1 LKRENNSIEEALKKL
16 TCGVVEVI
24 PENGLR
30 EKLEQGLREGRPLR
44 IKAGFDPTAPDLHL
58 GHTILLRCL
67 KNFQDLGH
75 EVHFL
80 IGDFT
85 ARIGDPTGR
94 SEIRKPL
101 SPEEIR
107 KNAQTYQSQVGR
119 ILDLKKVKIVFNGE
133 WMEKM
138 QASDLVKLAAKHTVA
153 RMLERDDFSKR
164 YREGSPIHIHEFLYP
179 LIQGYDSVMLKADIE
194 LGGTDQRFNLLV
206 GREMQREYGQQSQGV
221 MLLPLLEGTDGVQKM
236 SKSLGN
242 AIGITEPAKEIYG
255 KVMSISDELM
265 WRYYALLT
273 DRSEEEISR
282 WKKET
287 QAGEANPR
295 DLKAQLALELTTRFQ
310 GEEEAWRA
318 SQEFD
323 RVFRTKQSPE
333 EIEITSLKWLGETIP
348 VAILLS
354 ETGLV
359 PSRSEARR
367 LIQQGGVVIEGR
379 RVGDIQEAI
388 SAKGD
393 CQIQVGK
400 RRFRKVRFV

>member
-1 LKRENNSIEEALKKL
+1 MKRENSSIEEALKRL
-16 TCGVVEVI
+16 TCGVVEII

-30 EKLEQGLREGRPLR
+30 EKLQQSLRQKRPLR

-94 SEIRKPL
+94 SEIRRPL
-101 SPEEIR
+101 SIEEIR
-107 KNAQTYQSQVGR
+107 KNSETYQNQVGR
-119 ILDLKKVKIVFNGE
+119 ILDIKKVKIVFNGE

-164 YREGSPIHIHEFLYP
+164 HREGSPIHIHEFLYP

-206 GREMQREYGQQSQGV
+206 GRELQREYGQEPQVV
-221 MLLPLLEGTDGVQKM
+221 MLFPLLEGTDGVQKM

-242 AIGITEPAKEIYG
+242 TIGITESAKEIYG

-265 WRYYALLT
+265 WRYYSLLT
-273 DRSEEEISR
+273 DRSVEEISR
-282 WKKET
+282 WKEEA
-287 QAGEANPR
+287 QAGSVHPR

-310 GEEEAWRA
+310 GKEEALRA

-333 EIEITSLKWLGETIP
+333 EIETTPLKWAEETIP
-348 VAILLS
+348 VALLLS

-359 PSRSEARR
+359 SSRSEARR
-367 LIQQGGVVIEGR
+367 LIQQGGVMVEGHR
-379 RVGDIQEAI
+379 ISDIQEAV

-400 RRFRKVRFV
+400 RRFRKVRFI